1 MATLTAGMLKRLLQH
16 MDSDV
21 KAAGEHRSSLLQVI
35 DIVPADLDGDE
46 LWPKHGFYVKVS
58 DSSHATYVS
67 LRDEDVDLVLSNKL
81 QLGQFVYVDRLEA
94 GSPVPVLRGVRPLQG
109 RHPLIGSPQDLIAV
123 HEHEKQ
129 VAVANSGLKP
139 VEKSLQ
145 RRGLW
150 ASEVAAKKLSV
161 RSLSSSC
168 YEAVNSSKDYLRSL
182 SLSRVGRSSAVR
194 SSVSGLFRANSK
206 ILRNGNG
213 EDDKGREISNISQS
227 AAENNS
233 AIHLRPSPRPHN
245 ERSTRNNDVSDHNGS
260 MAGEGFCTILPEKLA
275 ALGKEALQRRDEA
288 YQDALEALQVASA
301 TETMTRIVRNLTEL
315 CSLAKP
321 EAPEISIEGFM
332 NLHERISKFVVD
344 MESWTKSVPIDR
356 GDASDVKEKVA
367 DYSEMW
373 NSATAWIET
382 ALSSDMKNYPV
393 IPESRHHTAAE
404 ESKLRRVKSYLGKA
418 SEDVNKNS
426 LGGLLTRGSIPSLS
440 AKRPLSQSMSCSN
453 KIVSRMT
460 LAECNKNNDNLIS
473 EKIHNP
479 NLGSNKLRSTEI
491 SDQRIHGKP
500 PIPIE
505 RQPEPV
511 NVPDCKRKNLFHIIA
526 LAKQVKIEAENWF
539 TEFLEKAFDKGSRIV
554 KSSEDGGK
562 NKEDSLRVHK
572 WTFRRRVLLNKITQW
587 VEQSDSSNRWL
598 NPDAAETVKK
608 LKLRLK
614 NS

>member
-1 MATLTAGMLKRLLQH
+1 MATLIAGMLKRLLQH
-16 MDSDV
+16 MNSDV

-94 GSPVPVLRGVRPLQG
+94 GSPVPVLHGVRPLQG

-123 HEHEKQ
+123 HENEKQ

-139 VEKSLQ
+139 IEKGLQ

-150 ASEVAAKKLSV
+150 ASEIAAKKLSV

-168 YEAVNSSKDYLRSL
+168 CDAVSSSKDYLRSL
-182 SLSRVGRSSAVR
+182 SLSRVGKSSVVR

-206 ILRNGNG
+206 ILKNSHG
-213 EDDKGREISNISQS
+213 EDVKGPEISNISQS

-233 AIHLRPSPRPHN
+233 AIHVRPCLRPN
-245 ERSTRNNDVSDHNGS
+245 ERSGRNNDVSDYNGI
-260 MAGEGFCTILPEKLA
+260 MAGEGFCTILPEKLE

-301 TETMTRIVRNLTEL
+301 TETMARIVRNFAEL
-315 CSLAKP
+315 CSSAKP
-321 EAPEISIEGFM
+321 EAPETSIESFM
-332 NLHERISKFVVD
+332 DFHERVSKFVVD

-356 GDASDVKEKVA
+356 GKASDVKEKVA

-373 NSATAWIET
+373 ASAAAWIET
-382 ALSSDMKNYPV
+382 ALSSDMKNCPV
-393 IPESRHHTAAE
+393 IPELKHHTCTE
-404 ESKLRRVKSYLGKA
+404 ESTLRRVKSCLGNA
-418 SEDVNKNS
+418 SEDANKGS
-426 LGGLLTRGSIPSLS
+426 LGGLFTRGSIPSLS
-440 AKRPLSQSMSCSN
+440 AKRPLGQSLSCSN

-473 EKIHNP
+473 EKNHNP
-479 NLGSNKLRSTEI
+479 NFGSNKLRSTEI
-491 SDQRIHGKP
+491 SDKRIYGKP
-500 PIPIE
+500 PIPTE
-505 RQPEPV
+505 RQPV
-511 NVPDCKRKNLFHIIA
+511 NVPDCKRKSNLFHIIA

-539 TEFLEKAFDKGSRIV
+539 TGFLEKAFDKGSRIV
-554 KSSEDGGK
+554 RSSEDSGK
-562 NKEDSLRVHK
+562 NQADSHRVHK
-572 WTFRRRVLLNKITQW
+572 WVFRRRVLLNKITQW
-587 VEQSDSSNRWL
+587 VEQSDSSNGWL
-598 NPDAAETVKK
+598 NLDARETVKK
-608 LKLRLK
+608 LKLSLK

>member
-16 MDSDV
+16 MNSDV

-129 VAVANSGLKP
+129 VTVANSGLQP
-139 VEKSLQ
+139 IEKGLQ

-150 ASEVAAKKLSV
+150 EPEVAAKKLSV

-194 SSVSGLFRANSK
+194 SSVSGLFRTNSK
-206 ILRNGNG
+206 ILRNSNG
-213 EDDKGREISNISQS
+213 EDDKGREISNMSQS

-233 AIHLRPSPRPHN
+233 AIHVRRSLRPN
-245 ERSTRNNDVSDHNGS
+245 ERSTRNNDISDHNGS

-301 TETMTRIVRNLTEL
+301 TETMTRIVKNLTEL
-315 CSLAKP
+315 CSSAKP

-356 GDASDVKEKVA
+356 GEASDVKEKVA

-373 NSATAWIET
+373 DSATAWIET
-382 ALSSDMKNYPV
+382 ALSSDMKNCPV
-393 IPESRHHTAAE
+393 IPELRHHTAAE
-404 ESKLRRVKSYLGKA
+404 ESTLRRVKSCLGKA

-440 AKRPLSQSMSCSN
+440 AKRPLSQSMSFSN

-460 LAECNKNNDNLIS
+460 LAECNKTNDNLIS
-473 EKIHNP
+473 EKNHNP

-500 PIPIE
+500 PIPTE
-505 RQPEPV
+505 RQPV
-511 NVPDCKRKNLFHIIA
+511 NVPDCRRKNLFHIIA
-526 LAKQVKIEAENWF
+526 LAKQVKIEAEKWF
-539 TEFLEKAFDKGSRIV
+539 TEFLAKAFDKGSRIV
-554 KSSEDGGK
+554 KSSEDAGK

-572 WTFRRRVLLNKITQW
+572 WAFRRRVLLNKITQW
-587 VEQSDSSNRWL
+587 VEQSNSSNRWL

-608 LKLRLK
+608 LRLSLK